1 MVATVLISSIIKTF
15 NFLLLMV
22 LVACASKPKPVRV
35 LSVEE
40 QQQREVTFVSGPTQE
55 GVSTF
60 FKDETNGL
68 GLNGVAATQS
78 YAVDF
83 DLDGHTDLAVL
94 PDHYSIP
101 KFFRFQPKVQKFVP
115 IPSPFDEVLRASF
128 LLFYDFDGDMVRD
141 CIVGT
146 LNQKTELTRYPLR
159 MFKGSLRKGRYVLTE
174 VKDAFPTKIEP
185 TASVV
190 PLDFDLDGKLDLF
203 LANWYR
209 KEDGKN
215 VARPDRLLKG
225 EGLKFLDV
233 SNILGNEH
241 ETSRDDVKYPNA
253 MPSFAASICDID
265 QNGYPDILVSNS
277 SGFPDKLWMNLKDSR
292 KKSVNYVDVG
302 VASGFAQ
309 DGDGIFAPRGA
320 GNSFYAVCADYNN
333 DGIMDI
339 AKGELFHS
347 YDPESR
353 DRSAILSGSSFDYPP
368 TFIRTE
374 YHRDDGSGN
383 WSQGDRRGVW
393 DDLNQD
399 GLVDLVVENSG
410 FPPKSRFVFFEQ
422 QLNHAYEDKAEIYG
436 LDLVNPSGTV
446 TMDWNRDG
454 KPDLL
459 IGQSSLRTESIQP
472 RVYAFQNKFPS
483 QYPSVRFFLRA
494 KKANKFGI
502 GALVILKTSHDT
514 QRRMAVESFGN
525 LPSQVSEGVNFGLG
539 QSEAKFVEVRWPIL
553 TKVKGGKMM
562 PLLKSYNLSKYDLSK
577 VHEITLCENGKS
589 YEGFKKSCP

>member
-1 MVATVLISSIIKTF
+1 MAATVLILSTTKF
-15 NFLLLMV
+15 FYLLALLV
-22 LVACASKPKPVRV
+22 LLACANKPKAVRV
-35 LSVEE
+35 LTVEE
-40 QQQREVTFVSGPTQE
+40 QQKREVSFVAGPSQA
-55 GVSTF
+55 GVSNF
-60 FKDETNGL
+60 FKDKTSGL
-68 GLNGVAATQS
+68 GLNGISATQS

-83 DLDGHTDLAVL
+83 DIDGYTDLAIL

-101 KFFRFQPKVQKFVP
+101 EFFRYHPKAQKFIP

-128 LLFYDFDGDMVRD
+128 LLFYDFDGDMIRD

-159 MFKGSLRKGRYVLTE
+159 MFKGSLRKGRYVLSE
-174 VKDAFPTKIEP
+174 VLDAFPTKIEP

-209 KEDGKN
+209 KENGKN
-215 VARPDRLLKG
+215 IPRPDRLLKG
-225 EGLKFLDV
+225 NGLKFLDV
-233 SNILGNEH
+233 SNLLGNEH
-241 ETSRDDVKYPNA
+241 ETSRDEVKYPNA
-253 MPSFAASICDID
+253 MPSFSASVCDVD
-265 QNGYPDILVSNS
+265 QNGYPDLLVSNS

-292 KKSVNYVDVG
+292 KKTVHFVDVG
-302 VASGFAQ
+302 IASGFAQ
-309 DGDGIFAPRGA
+309 DSDGIFAPRGA

-368 TFIRTE
+368 KFIRTE

-393 DDLNQD
+393 EDLNQD
-399 GLVDLVVENSG
+399 GLIDLLVENSG
-410 FPPKSRFVFFEQ
+410 FPPKSRLVFFEQ
-422 QLNHAYEDKAEIYG
+422 QLNHAFEDKAEIYG
-436 LDLVNPSGTV
+436 LDLVNPSGIV

-459 IGQSSLRTESIQP
+459 VGQNSLRTEAIKP
-472 RVYAFQNKFPS
+472 RVYAFQNEFPS
-483 QYPSVRFFLRA
+483 QYPSVRFFLRG
-494 KKANKFGI
+494 KKANKYGI
-502 GALVILKTSHDT
+502 GALVILKTSLES
-514 QRRMAVESFGN
+514 QRRMAHESFGN
-525 LPSQVSEGVNFGLG
+525 LPSQVSEGVSFGLG
-539 QSEAKFVEVRWPIL
+539 LGKARYVEVRWPIL
-553 TKVKGGKMM
+553 GKVKGGKMM
-562 PLLKSYNLSKYDLSK
+562 PVLKSYDLSKYDLTQ

-589 YEGFKKSCP
+589 YEGFRKSCP